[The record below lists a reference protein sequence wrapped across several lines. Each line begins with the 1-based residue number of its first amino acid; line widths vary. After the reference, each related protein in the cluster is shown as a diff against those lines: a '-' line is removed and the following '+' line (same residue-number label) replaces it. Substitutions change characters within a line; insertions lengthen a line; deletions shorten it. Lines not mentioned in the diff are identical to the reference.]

1 LELEKEQDTM
11 SEYSPADDTVNRKRR
26 HYYQEGVASRLQNDG
41 LIKLRTIEGENLKEK
56 KGR

>member
-1 LELEKEQDTM
+1 M